1 MTVSELPVAP
11 ADTRAAWVDRLRVVG
26 IAGVVVVHV
35 GTASLV
41 PIGWYYE
48 ERIESEL
55 LEGALFLLI
64 APLANFGLGPLFV
77 VGGMMAAHS
86 LARRG
91 PASFVRARLLRLGV
105 PVLVVFFLVDPVA
118 DFWGTVAEGGD
129 RPLSAFLS
137 DFRGDRDIGV
147 FWFVLALLAF
157 NLVYAAWRG
166 FRAAPR
172 ASGGELAA
180 GVLGTLALLIVATD
194 AVVWLRWDYLTEHLW
209 NLRWA
214 QWPQSGALFVLG
226 VVLAERRLVVT
237 RALARWCGILA
248 AGGTLAFLVALV
260 LGTRVG
266 VDGADLTLWGNV
278 AVAPVSAVVAL
289 AFSVWVLDLFR
300 RHDPHVGPIEA
311 RAARASYAAYL
322 VHPLVL
328 VALSAAA
335 RPIPWS
341 PAAKFVLVATV
352 GVPTVFA
359 VGHLLTRIPGV
370 RRVL

>member
-1 MTVSELPVAP
+1 MTLSELPVVP
-11 ADTRAAWVDRLRVVG
+11 ADTRAAWVDRLRVVV
-26 IAGVVVVHV
+26 IAGVVVAHV
-35 GTASLV
+35 GTAYLV

-48 ERIESEL
+48 ERISSDL
-55 LEGALFLLI
+55 LERVLFLLI

-77 VGGMMAAHS
+77 VGGMMAASS

-105 PVLVVFFLVDPVA
+105 PVLVAFLVVDPVA
-118 DFWGTVAEGGD
+118 DFWGARAEGGD
-129 RPLSAFLS
+129 RPLAALLS

-157 NLVYAAWRG
+157 NLGYATWRA
-166 FRAAPR
+166 RRSPPPAT
-172 ASGGELAA
+172 GGELGL
-180 GVLGTLALLIVATD
+180 GVLGALALAIVAVD

-226 VVLAERRLVVT
+226 VVLAERRIVVT
-237 RALARWCGILA
+237 HALARGCGLVA
-248 AGGTLAFLVALV
+248 AGGTLAFLGALV
-260 LGTRVG
+260 LGTHVSD
-266 VDGADLTLWGNV
+266 DGADLTFGGNV
-278 AVAPVSAVVAL
+278 ALAPISAVVAL

-300 RHDPHVGPIEA
+300 RHDRPVSPVGA
-311 RAARASYAAYL
+311 LAARASYAAYL

-328 VALSAAA
+328 VAISAAA
-335 RPIPWS
+335 RPLPWS
-341 PAAKFVLVATV
+341 PAAKFVLVAV
-352 GVPTVFA
+352 AGVPTVFA
-359 VGHLLTRIPGV
+359 VGHVVARLPGV